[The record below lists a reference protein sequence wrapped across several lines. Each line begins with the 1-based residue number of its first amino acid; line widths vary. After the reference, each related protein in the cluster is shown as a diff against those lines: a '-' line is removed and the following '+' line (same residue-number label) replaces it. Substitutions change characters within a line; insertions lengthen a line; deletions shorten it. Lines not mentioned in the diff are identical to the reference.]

1 MDKIITI
8 SLIITAIHVSML
20 HGMIFYF
27 VREWLELKLPEWLQ
41 KPLFSCIICMGGC
54 WTVILFPLLYGYID
68 FRIIFVALQVIG
80 LNTIIS
86 ILISKL
92 YD

>member
-20 HGMIFYF
+20 HGMIFDF
-27 VREWLELKLPEWLQ
+27 VREWLETKLPEWLQ
-41 KPLFSCIICMGGC
+41 KPLFSCIICMGGV
-54 WTVILFPLLYGYID
+54 WTLILFPILYGFID
-68 FRIIFVALQVIG
+68 FRIIFVVLQVIG

>member
-1 MDKIITI
+1 MDKVITI
-8 SLIITAIHVSML
+8 SLIITAIHVTML
-20 HGMIFYF
+20 QGMVFSF
-27 VREWLELKLPEWLQ
+27 VRDFLEKKFPEWLQ
-41 KPLFSCIICMGGC
+41 KPLFSCIICMGGV
-54 WTVILFPLLYGYID
+54 WTLILYPILYQCIE
-68 FRIIFVALQVIG
+68 INTIFVMLQVIG